1 MENPLYDQFAESFS
15 AEPLSSL
22 IDSFNAQVGN
32 RGWNSA
38 RACHDQA
45 LIDELIR
52 RGVDVSAVHQGNA
65 TSFAKKV
72 SLKGNALV
80 VNE

>member
-1 MENPLYDQFAESFS
+1 MDNTLYNQFAESFAAS
-15 AEPLSSL
+15 PLSSL
-22 IDSFNAQVGN
+22 IDSFNSQVGK
-32 RGWNSA
+32 RGWTST
-38 RACHDQA
+38 RAYHNAA

-52 RGVDVSAVHQGNA
+52 RGIDVSAVHNGKS

-72 SLKGNALV
+72 SLEGDKLV